1 MLSIGYR
8 NYIYSERIVAV
19 ISPESRPVKSLMS
32 RARENG
38 KLIDAT
44 MGKKTKSVIVT
55 NSDHIVLS
63 ANTPETIAHR
73 VRMLKDKSLL
83 NDTKAQ

>member
-8 NYIYSERIVAV
+8 NYIHCDRIVAV
-19 ISPESRPVKSLMS
+19 ISPESRPVKSLIS

-44 MGKKTKSVIVT
+44 MGKKTKSVIIT
-55 NSDHIVLS
+55 NSDHVVLS

-73 VRMLKDKSLL
+73 VRSMKDKSNLR
-83 NDTKAQ
+83 DMQIQ

>member
-1 MLSIGYR
+1 MISVGYR
-8 NYIYSERIVAV
+8 NYVALDRIVAV
-19 ISPESRPVKSLMS
+19 ITPDSRPVKNLIGK
-32 RARENG
+32 ARQQD

-44 MGKKTKSVIVT
+44 MGKKTKSVVIT

-73 VRMLKDKSLL
+73 IQIIKNREL
-83 NDTKAQ
+83 T

>member
-8 NYIYSERIVAV
+8 NYIHCDRIVAV
-19 ISPESRPVKSLMS
+19 ISPESRPVKNLMS

-44 MGKKTKSVIVT
+44 MGKKTKSVIIT

-73 VRMLKDKSLL
+73 VRSMKDKSNLKDL
-83 NDTKAQ
+83 QVQ